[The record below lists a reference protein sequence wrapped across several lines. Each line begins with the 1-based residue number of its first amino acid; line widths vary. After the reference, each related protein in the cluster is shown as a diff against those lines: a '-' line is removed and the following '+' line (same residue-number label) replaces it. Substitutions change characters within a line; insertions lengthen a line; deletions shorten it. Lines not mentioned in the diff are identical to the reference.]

1 MLRALHSE
9 KLHLSPSSTA
19 PDGVSRG
26 LRTLSGLLLGLL
38 GASCGGED
46 PAPTPADDGPATAS
60 TAGEGAGEA
69 PGDRPRVN
77 PRSQQTIDE
86 LFGPSPEDAF
96 RDEPDRPTI
105 EAPMLAFERMDEN
118 LPSSG
123 TWREHPTV
131 ADFDGDGRLD
141 LVATN
146 REEDGLNVWRNS
158 TEGWVHAIDGIP
170 RDLMYGGTSAADMD
184 EDGDLDLVFGAHQ
197 DPGLHVFFNDGAMS
211 WTLKPLESIESD
223 ALLLDVA
230 TGDLNGDGHLD
241 VAGIGQFE
249 NGVAVHLGDG
259 EGGLRR
265 VPPTDALTSLRRG
278 TQIEFGDM
286 DGDGL
291 DDLVVAS
298 DRGLR
303 VLLTRLDEEGEV
315 HFENASEGLPRP
327 SIGNSLRG
335 LVLADFDEDGDL
347 DIASGGIAD
356 PGLPIDEWNYLGLY
370 RRTADGRWEQF
381 DSGLERRMSQHDLV
395 AGDLDGDGHLDLV
408 AVTANSKVVVYGGD
422 GTGAFRVLGR
432 LPVPGASPK
441 AALGD
446 MDGDGRLD
454 VILSAGASKAAP
466 TISGVTV
473 LLNRAEAFE
482 ADQAQR

>member
-1 MLRALHSE
+1 MPQDRHSA
-9 KLHLSPSSTA
+9 KLHLIPPTSAPEGVDRRRELSHAPLTGLTA
-19 PDGVSRG
+19 
-26 LRTLSGLLLGLL
+26 LLAVL
-38 GASCGGED
+38 GASCGGGDPE
-46 PAPTPADDGPATAS
+46 PAPDQGGADSPS
-60 TAGEGAGEA
+60 TAHEGRH
-69 PGDRPRVN
+69 PGISDA
-77 PRSQQTIDE
+77 SQRTIDE
-86 LFGPSPEDAF
+86 IFGESPEDAF
-96 RDEPDRPTI
+96 RDEPELPEID
-105 EAPMLAFERMDEN
+105 APLLAFERMDEN

-123 TWREHPTV
+123 TWREHPSV

-146 REEDGLNVWRNS
+146 REEDGLNVWRNAP
-158 TEGWVHAIDGIP
+158 EGWVHRIEGLP

-197 DPGLHVFFNDGAMS
+197 DPGLHVFFNDGAMT
-211 WTLKPLESIESD
+211 WTMKPLEGIVSD

-241 VAGIGQFE
+241 VAGIGQFD

-259 EGGLRR
+259 AGGLTR
-265 VPPTDALTSLRRG
+265 VPSHAELLYPRRG

-303 VLLTRLDEEGEV
+303 VLLSRVDDEGAV
-315 HFENASEGLPRP
+315 TFEDRSEGLPVP
-327 SIGNSLRG
+327 TIGNSLRG

-347 DIASGGIAD
+347 DIASGCIAD
-356 PGLPIDEWNYLGLY
+356 PGLPVDEWNYLGLY
-370 RRTADGRWEQF
+370 RRKDDGSWEQF
-381 DSGLERRMSQHDLV
+381 DRGLERRMSQHDVL
-395 AGDLDGDGHLDLV
+395 AGDLDGDGHLDLI
-408 AVTANSKVVVYGGD
+408 AVTSNSKVVVYGGD
-422 GTGAFRVLGR
+422 GTGGFRVLGR

-441 AALGD
+441 GAVGD

-466 TISGVTV
+466 TVSGVTV

-482 ADQAQR
+482 DVEPAR